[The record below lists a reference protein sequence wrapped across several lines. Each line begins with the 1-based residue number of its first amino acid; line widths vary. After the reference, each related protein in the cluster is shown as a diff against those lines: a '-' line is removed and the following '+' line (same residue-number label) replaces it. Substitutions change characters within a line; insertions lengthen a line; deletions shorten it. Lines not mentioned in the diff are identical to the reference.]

1 MNHKRYKKLI
11 VLSLYDELTVREKE
25 QLDRHLAACHECRSE
40 IASLKGLHHVLGQ
53 VAPAVEPEQMLEAAR
68 RQFREALRN
77 DEQPGESW
85 QEKLIALI
93 WPNGK
98 LVLGGAIAA
107 ALGVAIGFILF
118 HPAERA
124 LPVHPAVISSA
135 TGSESDIRISNVRF
149 LQSNPATGDVDFVF
163 DAVKSVH
170 LQGNIEDMQ
179 IQKVLTHAMLNEE
192 NPGVRLKSVS
202 AMASRPSADAQVKR
216 ALIAALKD
224 DKNAAV
230 RLEALRGLSAYQ
242 YDQEIQST
250 LLFTLMHDQNPG
262 LRIAAIN
269 QLDSAS
275 VSGRT
280 IGKDALKVLRD
291 KMQHDDNNY
300 IRLRAK
306 AVVQE
311 ISQ

>member
-1 MNHKRYKKLI
+1 MIHKQYKKLI
-11 VLSLYDELTVREKE
+11 LLSLYDELAKSERE
-25 QLDRHLAACHECRSE
+25 QLERHLQSCEECRAE
-40 IASLKGLHHVLGQ
+40 VTSLKGLHRVLEHHV
-53 VAPAVEPEQMLEAAR
+53 PAEIPERLFEDAR
-68 RQFREALRN
+68 RQLREALRTG
-77 DEQPGESW
+77 ERPGFSW
-85 QEKLIALI
+85 MEKIREFI
-93 WPNGK
+93 WPKGK
-98 LVLGGAIAA
+98 LVFGGSLAA
-107 ALGVAIGFILF
+107 ALGVLLGFFLF
-118 HPAERA
+118 HSAPPNIPSMTVPAA
-124 LPVHPAVISSA
+124 LPS
-135 TGSESDIRISNVRF
+135 GNEGDIRISNVRF

-170 LQGNIEDMQ
+170 LKGNIEDMQ

-202 AMASRPSADAQVKR
+202 AMASRRSGDVQVKK

-230 RLEALRGLSAYQ
+230 RLEALRGLSVYP
-242 YDQEIQST
+242 YDEEIQAAY
-250 LLFTLMHDQNPG
+250 LFTLMHDQNSG

-275 VSGRT
+275 VAGSGK
-280 IGKDALKVLRD
+280 GEDVLKILRD

>member
-1 MNHKRYKKLI
+1 MNHKRYMKLI
-11 VLSLYDELTVREKE
+11 LLSLYDELPRNEKE
-25 QLDRHLAACHECRSE
+25 ELERHLQTCEECRDE
-40 IASLKGLHHVLGQ
+40 VTSLKGLHHVLEHY
-53 VAPAVEPEQMLEAAR
+53 VPAEAPEQLLEDAR
-68 RQFREALRN
+68 RQFREALRTG
-77 DEQPGESW
+77 ERPGFSW
-85 QEKLIALI
+85 AEAIREFIWPKGKLIF
-93 WPNGK
+93 
-98 LVLGGAIAA
+98 GGSLAA
-107 ALGVAIGFILF
+107 ALGVLLGYFLF
-118 HPAERA
+118 HTAPRSV
-124 LPVHPAVISSA
+124 PSA
-135 TGSESDIRISNVRF
+135 TISAAMPSGSEGDIRISNVRF

-202 AMASRPSADAQVKR
+202 AMASRRSGDIQVKK
-216 ALIAALKD
+216 ALIAALKN

-230 RLEALRGLSAYQ
+230 RLEALRGLSVYL
-242 YDQEIQST
+242 YDEEIQSAY
-250 LLFTLMHDQNPG
+250 LFTLMHDQNPG

-275 VSGRT
+275 VPGR
-280 IGKDALKVLRD
+280 GMSEDVLKILRD